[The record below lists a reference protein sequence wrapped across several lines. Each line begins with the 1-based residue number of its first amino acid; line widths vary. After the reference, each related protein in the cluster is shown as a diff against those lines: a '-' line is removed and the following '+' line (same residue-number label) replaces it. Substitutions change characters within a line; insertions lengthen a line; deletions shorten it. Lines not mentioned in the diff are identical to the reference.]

1 MPRFHLRISHRIGL
15 LVPIAIA
22 GILAIVAIF
31 VVEKG
36 IEEDYR
42 QQVQVHR
49 DAERALLRLE
59 IQFLQN
65 RRAEKD
71 FLLRREDRYA
81 AAHDET
87 AAKAQATMAELGK
100 LLDSSSTRSE
110 LQTISAGY
118 DRYLKAFSAVA
129 EANRT
134 LGLDP
139 AAGKE
144 GAMRTAVH
152 AVEEL
157 LKPIKDKGL
166 QASMLTMRRHEKDF
180 IMRRDHKYVEKHAE
194 EVKAFIGAPAELF
207 GGADLQGKVLAALKD
222 YATAFN
228 DYAALAENETALRAT
243 MSKAFADV
251 EPVFEQMAGA
261 IETEKVK
268 SETESAS
275 TQKSLEAI
283 ALAAV
288 VAAIAVIAATVF
300 LVGRTISRPIVATTR
315 SMTRL
320 ADGDVASSIPYAGR
334 KDEIGE
340 MAGAVEIF
348 RQAAIAN
355 RRLEAEAA
363 ENRKRAEAERIRLQE
378 DAEAAAQAR
387 LIQATSGLAG
397 GLKRL
402 AAGDLAFQLS
412 EPFAPDF
419 EQLRHDLN
427 SAVAQLGD
435 ALSAV
440 ADSSRSID
448 GGSREISESADDL
461 SRRTEQQAAALEE
474 TAAALDEITAN
485 VANSTKRAEEAR
497 HVAVEA
503 NASAAKSGS
512 VVADAVEAMR
522 RIEHSSGQISNII
535 GVIDEIAFQTNLLA
549 LNAGVEAARAGEAG
563 KGFAVVAQEVREL
576 AQRSA
581 QAAKE
586 IKELIRNSSVEVEGG
601 VRLVRDTG
609 AALQAIGAHVV
620 TINEHMSAIAVS
632 SREQS
637 VGLTE
642 VNTAVNQMD
651 QVTQKNAAMVEEANA
666 ASAQLANE
674 AVRLRELITRF
685 TLPGQAR
692 AATTADLRTAARAM
706 AAPAATP
713 AQRFTPTRPLSRGN
727 AAVAQ
732 DDWQEF

>member
-1 MPRFHLRISHRIGL
+1 MPRFHLRLSHRIGL
-15 LVPIAIA
+15 LVPIAVA

-31 VVEKG
+31 VVEKD

-42 QQVQVHR
+42 RQVEVHR
-49 DAERALLRLE
+49 DAERSLLTLE
-59 IQFLQN
+59 VQFLQT

-71 FLLRREDRYA
+71 FLLRREDKYA
-81 AAHDET
+81 ASHTQT
-87 AAKAQATMAELGK
+87 AVKAQETMAALGK
-100 LLDSSSTRSE
+100 LLDSTSTRQQ
-110 LQTISAGY
+110 LQTIAEGY
-118 DRYLKAFSAVA
+118 ERYLAAFGAVA
-129 EANRT
+129 QANRT

-139 AAGKE
+139 ANGKE

-152 AVEEL
+152 AIEEL
-157 LKPIKDKGL
+157 LKSVKDRGL

-180 IMRRDHKYVEKHAE
+180 IMRRDHKYVEKHAD
-194 EVKAFIGAPAELF
+194 EVEAFAATPAEAF
-207 GGADLQGKVLAALKD
+207 GGSDVQGKVLAALKD
-222 YATAFN
+222 YAAAFN
-228 DYAALAENETALRAT
+228 DYAALAENETELRTT
-243 MSKAFADV
+243 MSSAFAAV
-251 EPVFEQMAGA
+251 EPVFEQMASA
-261 IETEKVK
+261 IEAEKVK
-268 SETESAS
+268 AETESVA
-275 TQKSLEAI
+275 TQKSIEAI
-283 ALAAV
+283 ALAAI

-320 ADGDVASSIPYAGR
+320 AEGDVTSSIPYSGR

-363 ENRKRAEAERIRLQE
+363 ENRVRAEAERIRLQE
-378 DAEAAAQAR
+378 EAEAAAQAR
-387 LIQATSGLAG
+387 LVQATSGLAG

-402 AAGDLAFQLS
+402 AAGDLAFQLT

-435 ALSAV
+435 ALAAV

-461 SRRTEQQAAALEE
+461 SRRTEQQAAALEQ

-485 VANSTKRAEEAR
+485 VTNSTKRAEEAR
-497 HVAVEA
+497 HVATEA
-503 NASAAKSGS
+503 NASAAKSES

-522 RIEHSSGQISNII
+522 RIENSSGQISNII

-581 QAAKE
+581 RAAKE
-586 IKELIRNSSVEVEGG
+586 IKELIRNSTAEVEGG

-609 AALQAIGAHVV
+609 AALQAIGDHVA

-632 SREQS
+632 AREQS
-637 VGLTE
+637 VGLSE

-685 TLPGQAR
+685 TLPGEAR
-692 AATTADLRTAARAM
+692 PASVNELRTVARAM
-706 AAPAATP
+706 APPAAAP
-713 AQRFTPTRPLSRGN
+713 MQRFTPARPTSHGN
-727 AAVAQ
+727 AAVAH